1 MRPGH
6 GLLCLVATLIL
17 APSVDAAISQTKGT
31 FVDKFRQLDE
41 TWPDASVWRSA
52 TGAPGPQYWQQRADY
67 EIAVSLDEAARRI
80 SGSETIRYHN
90 NAPESLRWLWI
101 QLDQN
106 RFRKDSADERT
117 RTMGAEMKISFND
130 LRREQTLRDFD
141 GGHDILS
148 VTDALGNALPHTVVG
163 TMMRIDL
170 PTPLAPGAVTTFS
183 IDWAYNIP
191 DARAFSPR
199 AGFEHFAEDGNDI
212 FLLAQWFPRMVA
224 FSDYEGWHNKEFLG
238 NGEFTLE
245 FGDYSVEITVP
256 ADHVVSSTGVL
267 QNPEEVLTSEQRARL
282 KQAESADAPVFIVTP
297 EEALANEAEGT
308 TETRTWRFDAK
319 NVRDFAW
326 ASSRKFIWDAQG
338 YTQQGD
344 GLAPSTVMAMSFYPK
359 EGEPLW
365 SRYSTEAVIH
375 TLEVYSRFS
384 FPYSYPTAQ
393 SVNGP
398 VGGMEYPMITFN
410 GPRTDPHEDGDRTYS
425 RSEKEFL
432 IGVVIHEI
440 GHIYFPMTVN
450 SDERQWTW
458 MDEGINTFLQH
469 IAEMEWGEGMR
480 SDRGDPRFITDYMV
494 SDRQVPIMTNSES
507 LLQFGNNAYA
517 KPATALVV
525 LRETILGRELFDF
538 AFREYARRWRF
549 KRPTPYDLFRT
560 LEEASGV
567 DLDWFWR
574 GWFYSTDHVDISLDK
589 VWKLRVD
596 TRNPEVEKPWL
607 REQKQGEPEYLFIER
622 NLDAGMSTRTT
633 RKPGLNDLY
642 SEMDEFTV
650 TDKDRNEYD
659 SFLESLVDENHAD
672 PQWMRRVYDRAVA
685 EDRNYYV
692 LQFSNLGGL
701 VMPIILGITYA
712 DGSTEELR
720 MPAEIW
726 RRSPQQ
732 VRKLLVR
739 EGDITEITVDPHW
752 ETADVDVENNHYPR
766 RFVPSR
772 LELYKREDKRRNL
785 MSDLRVE
792 RKTDTPDAEPPAEAE
807 DPGER
812 AVPMTEAN

>member
-1 MRPGH
+1 MTRSTILLALGA
-6 GLLCLVATLIL
+6 LLC
-17 APSVDAAISQTKGT
+17 APAAFADAISQTRGT

-41 TWPDASVWRSA
+41 TWPDANVWRSA

-67 EIAVSLDEAARRI
+67 DIDVTLLEDARRI
-80 SGSETIRYHN
+80 EASETIAYTN
-90 NAPESLRWLWI
+90 NSPETLRWLWL

-106 RFRKDSADERT
+106 RFRKDSADELT
-117 RTMGAEMKISFND
+117 RTMGRDQKIRFTT
-130 LRREQTLRDFD
+130 LRREQTLRDFE
-141 GGHDILS
+141 GGHRIGA
-148 VTDALGNALPHTVVG
+148 VKDARGRDLPHTVVG
-163 TMMRIDL
+163 TMLRIDL
-170 PTPLAPGAVTTFS
+170 PTPLAPGADITFS
-183 IDWAYNIP
+183 IDWAYDIP

-199 AGFEHFAEDGNDI
+199 AGYEHFAEDGNDI
-212 FLLAQWFPRMVA
+212 FLIAQWFPRMVA
-224 FSDYEGWHNKEFLG
+224 FSDYEGWHNKDFLG
-238 NGEFTLE
+238 RGEFTLE
-245 FGDYSVEITVP
+245 FGDYEVAITVP
-256 ADHVVSSTGVL
+256 EDHVVSSTGVL
-267 QNPEEVLTSEQRARL
+267 QNPAGVLTKVQRDRL
-282 KQAESADAPVFIVTP
+282 KQAETADKPVFVVTP
-297 EEALANEAEGT
+297 EEALENEQTRATGT
-308 TETRTWRFDAK
+308 KTWRFAAD

-338 YTQQGD
+338 YRQDGD
-344 GLAPSTVMAMSFYPK
+344 ALAPDRVMAMSFYPK

-375 TLEVYSRFS
+375 TLEVYSRYS
-384 FPYSYPTAQ
+384 FPYAYPTAQ

-469 IAEMEWGEGMR
+469 IAEMEWGDGMR
-480 SDRGDPRFITDYMV
+480 SDRGDPRFITDYMA

-507 LLQFGNNAYA
+507 ILQFGNNAYA

-596 TRNPEVEKPWL
+596 TKDPDVEKPWE
-607 REQKQGEPEYLFIER
+607 RQQQENEPDYLFIER
-622 NLDAGMSTRTT
+622 NEAAGLTMRTDRDPT
-633 RKPGLNDLY
+633 LNDLY
-642 SEMDEFTV
+642 SERDEFTV

-659 SFLESLVDENHAD
+659 KFLDKLVDKNHAD

-692 LQFSNLGGL
+692 LELSNVGGL
-701 VMPIILGITYA
+701 VMPVILGITYA
-712 DGSTEELR
+712 DGSEEELR
-720 MPAEIW
+720 IPAEIW
-726 RRSPQQ
+726 RRSPDK

-739 EGDITEITVDPHW
+739 EGDITEIVVDPHW

-772 LELYKREDKRRNL
+772 LEMYKREDKRRNL
-785 MSDLRVE
+785 MEDLRVE
-792 RKTDTPDAEPPAEAE
+792 REVHAPEGADDAG
-807 DPGER
+807 DV
-812 AVPMTEAN
+812 AVPMKVAE